1 MLALLLCLVLCVFAF
16 ASCNKDK
23 KGASS
28 TTAADTTPATTAGGT
43 TAHVHVPAADYT
55 VDVQPTCAYPGS
67 KSYHCTVCEQIIP
80 ETVAEV
86 PALPHT
92 PDSDYTIL
100 APATCA
106 NVGYKVY
113 LCAVCGAT
121 MDDTIE
127 EIPVNNNAHVVE
139 EWTVTEEATLLH
151 PTGSRYGFCTACNQ
165 NIVEETAFLPSVYDV
180 SDYANNPGGLTF
192 PLSRHLKADV
202 LDGDHFYPTDTNP
215 GGKDFVF
222 EMAILWNETMLNCA
236 TDECEIALLS
246 GGSDPLYTFVPVNNG
261 SGWCKYAGGF
271 DFSSRTKTVLY
282 GPASGDSQPR
292 ENYTFIGEYGWHKV
306 AVRLHEEAAIKNN
319 AVTYAMHGPA
329 NEKPLFLTRNVY
341 DYGTSKVVG
350 RHQEH
355 IKLELVDSK
364 SAVVMNGIAF
374 GQSAAAR
381 YIKSKRSFDI
391 VYTVEENTY
400 KRGEVQLQIED
411 ISPSEE

>member
-1 MLALLLCLVLCVFAF
+1 MKKSYLTLALLLCLVLCVFAF

-28 TTAADTTPATTAGGT
+28 TTAATTAPAPVGT
-43 TAHVHVPAADYT
+43 TGHVHTPAADYT

-192 PLSRHLKADV
+192 PLSRYLKADV

-215 GGKDFVF
+215 AGKDFVF
-222 EMAILWNETMLNCA
+222 EMASIFL
-236 TDECEIALLS
+236 
-246 GGSDPLYTFVPVNNG
+246 G
-261 SGWCKYAGGF
+261 
-271 DFSSRTKTVLY
+271 
-282 GPASGDSQPR
+282 Q
-292 ENYTFIGEYGWHKV
+292 
-306 AVRLHEEAAIKNN
+306 
-319 AVTYAMHGPA
+319 AVTH
-329 NEKPLFLTRNVY
+329 KPHPLHRSSLNV
-341 DYGTSKVVG
+341 
-350 RHQEH
+350 
-355 IKLELVDSK
+355 
-364 SAVVMNGIAF
+364 
-374 GQSAAAR
+374 
-381 YIKSKRSFDI
+381 SFAI
-391 VYTVEENTY
+391 LLLL
-400 KRGEVQLQIED
+400 R
-411 ISPSEE
+411 